1 MDIEII
7 NMIKAYLEDCHLEYP
22 RVELK
27 PNFRGFTQQACGMDE
42 FDHEMVKQDNGGG
55 ISGDSF
61 TGTIAFPIG
70 NERYVVMEYC
80 T

>member
-7 NMIKAYLEDCHLEYP
+7 NTIKVYLDDCHLEYP
-22 RVELK
+22 RIELA
-27 PNFRGFTQQACGMDE
+27 PNFKGFTRQTCGMDE
-42 FDHEMVKQDNGGG
+42 FGHEMVKQDNGGG

-70 NERYVVMEYC
+70 NECYIVIEYS